1 MKKILILR
9 GGALGDFLVTL
20 PALRLLRTRWPQ
32 ARLELAGNATA
43 AALGMADGLLDAA
56 YSQHEARWS
65 ELHRR
70 EPLSSQLAAW
80 LGEFDLIIN
89 YWPDPA
95 GELAGHFPLHP
106 SQVFLT
112 ANASPQQAPA
122 AAHYCEPL
130 RALGLETTDYFH
142 RLRAFSPTGRSS
154 HRIALH
160 PGSGSARKNWPIE
173 RWAEICRQ
181 LSQQPGTE
189 LLIVSGEAESRDI
202 LAGHGAAAHA
212 LPLVE
217 LAGRLAN
224 CSLFLGHD
232 SGVSHLAAAVGVPS
246 VLLFGPTD
254 ARIWAPPAPH
264 VTVLQ
269 RGDELSAISV
279 ANVMAAIAVQA
290 AAQTA
295 TASPPRSGRHN

>member
-20 PALRLLRTRWPQ
+20 PALRQLRARWPQ
-32 ARLELAGNATA
+32 ARLELAGNAMA
-43 AALGMADGLLDAA
+43 AGLGIADGLLDVAH
-56 YSQHEARWS
+56 SQHEARWS

-70 EPLSSQLAAW
+70 EPLSSQFADW
-80 LGEFDLIIN
+80 LREFDLVIN

-95 GELAGHFPLHP
+95 GELAGHFPLRP
-106 SQVFLT
+106 EQVFLT
-112 ANASPQQAPA
+112 ANASPPQAPA

-130 RALGLETTDYFH
+130 RALGLETVNYFH
-142 RLRAFSPTGRSS
+142 RLGIFSPAHQLSRQ
-154 HRIALH
+154 IALH
-160 PGSGSARKNWPIE
+160 PGSGSARKNWPID
-173 RWAEICRQ
+173 RWQEICRQ
-181 LSQQPGTE
+181 LSQQPDTE
-189 LLIVSGEAESRDI
+189 LLIVSGEAEPAGI
-202 LAGHGAAAHA
+202 LAGYGVTAHA
-212 LPLVE
+212 LPHVE
-217 LAGRLAN
+217 LAGNLAN
-224 CSLFLGHD
+224 GSLFLGHD

-269 RGDELSAISV
+269 RGGELSAISV
-279 ANVMAAIAVQA
+279 ADVMTAVAART

-295 TASPPRSGRHN
+295 TASPPRSGPRN